1 MQKPP
6 FRGPRPVPYLPAV
19 FGELTAQQFL
29 ERHWQKSPLLVPGAL
44 PGFRSPLS
52 ADELAGLA
60 CEPEVESRLVL
71 GSRET
76 TWQLEHG
83 PFEEQRFRQL
93 PERDWTLLV
102 QDVDKWLPDLA
113 PLLEPFRCIP
123 DWRIDDIMVSF
134 AAPGGSVGPHTDQYD
149 VFLLQAQGRRRW
161 QLSEHF
167 DAALEPDVD
176 LKILQN
182 FSAEREFVVEPGDIL
197 YLPPG
202 VAHFGVALDE
212 CLTFSIGFRA
222 PDQHEL
228 MLALAEELIQRAT
241 STRFGDPERSVAAD
255 PSQIDASD
263 LRALR
268 GLIRTGL
275 ALDDREL
282 NRFLGRY
289 LTRSKPNLEADSQP
303 NDARQVKRRLAR
315 GDQLMKRLGAR
326 LAHVLEQD
334 GVCLFFDGRER
345 QLGLSHLAWIVP
357 LARGVPFDAAHL
369 ERHPEAL
376 PELLTLLGHGSLEWL
391 ERGRG

>member
-6 FRGPRPVPYLPAV
+6 LRGCRPVPYVPAV
-19 FGELTAQQFL
+19 FGELTAEQFL
-29 ERHWQKSPLLVPGAL
+29 ERHWQQRPLLMASAL
-44 PGFRSPLS
+44 PGFVSPLS

-76 TWQLEHG
+76 SWRLEHG
-83 PFEEQRFRQL
+83 PFEEQRFRDL

-102 QDVDKWLPDLA
+102 QDVDKWLPEFA

-161 QLSEHF
+161 QLSEQF
-167 DAALEPDVD
+167 DASLQPDVD

-182 FSAEREFVVEPGDIL
+182 FQAEQEFVVEPGDIL

-222 PDQHEL
+222 PDQREL
-228 MLALAEELIQRAT
+228 VLALAEELVERAT
-241 STRFGDPERSVAAD
+241 SARFSDAQRHAVTD
-255 PSQIDASD
+255 PSLLGGAD
-263 LRALR
+263 LQALR
-268 GLIRTGL
+268 ELIRSGL
-275 ALDDREL
+275 SFDDREL
-282 NRFLGRY
+282 DRFLGRY
-289 LTRSKPNLEADSQP
+289 LTRSKPNLQADARP
-303 NDARQVKRRLAR
+303 NDARLVKRRLAR
-315 GDQLMKRLGAR
+315 GDSLTKRLGAR
-326 LAHVLEQD
+326 FAYLLEPDGICFFADGHERRLGLAHAEWL
-334 GVCLFFDGRER
+334 
-345 QLGLSHLAWIVP
+345 VP
-357 LARGVPFDAAHL
+357 LARGLHLDASQL

-376 PELLTLLGHGSLEWL
+376 PELLTLLGHGSLDWHKP
-391 ERGRG
+391 GRR

>member
-6 FRGPRPVPYLPAV
+6 FRGRRPVPYVPAV
-19 FGELTAQQFL
+19 FGELTAEQFL
-29 ERHWQKSPLLVPGAL
+29 ERHWQQRPLLMPGAL

-83 PFEEQRFRQL
+83 PFEEQRFRRL

-102 QDVDKWLPDLA
+102 QDVDKWLPEFA

-161 QLSEHF
+161 QLSEQF
-167 DAALEPDVD
+167 DASLQPDVD

-182 FSAEREFVVEPGDIL
+182 FKAEQEVVVEPGDIL

-222 PDQHEL
+222 PDQREL
-228 MLALAEELIQRAT
+228 VLALAEELVERAT
-241 STRFGDPERSVAAD
+241 SARFSDAKRRAVAD
-255 PSQIDASD
+255 PSLIDAAD
-263 LRALR
+263 LQALR
-268 GLIRTGL
+268 ELIRSGL

-282 NRFLGRY
+282 DRFLGRY
-289 LTRSKPNLEADSQP
+289 LTRSKPNLQADARP
-303 NDARQVKRRLAR
+303 NDARLVKRRLAR
-315 GDQLMKRLGAR
+315 GDSLVKRLGAR
-326 LAHVLEQD
+326 FAHLLEPDGICFFADGHERRLALAHAEWL
-334 GVCLFFDGRER
+334 
-345 QLGLSHLAWIVP
+345 VP
-357 LARGVPFDAAHL
+357 LARGMHFDAAQL

-376 PELLTLLGHGSLEWL
+376 PELLTLLGHGSLDWHKP
-391 ERGRG
+391 GRS